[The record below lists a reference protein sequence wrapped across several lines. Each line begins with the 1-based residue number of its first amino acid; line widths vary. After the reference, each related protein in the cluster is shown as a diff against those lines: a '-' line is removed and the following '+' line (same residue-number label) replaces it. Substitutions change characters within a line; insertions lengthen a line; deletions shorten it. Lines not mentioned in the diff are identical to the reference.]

1 MGLMWVELK
10 NPLKEGQGALTLQ
23 GVGSWRT
30 PQRDGGSLLG
40 IPRKACHSWV
50 KRWRMHKPIANSK
63 FLQLTPFPALILNK
77 FMLMTS
83 MWYGKKCKLNK
94 HASFASIS
102 LQFFLVNNASGRSRS
117 LITAL
122 CGLNYPKKQF
132 YPTGWMHLGVS
143 SICSLR
149 LVSLS
154 FYSHISP
161 VRYYFF
167 TYLT

>member
-1 MGLMWVELK
+1 MGLMWVELR
-10 NPLKEGQGALTLQ
+10 NPLKEGRGALTLQ

-102 LQFFLVNNASGRSRS
+102 LQIFS
-117 LITAL
+117 
-122 CGLNYPKKQF
+122 K
-132 YPTGWMHLGVS
+132 
-143 SICSLR
+143 
-149 LVSLS
+149 
-154 FYSHISP
+154 
-161 VRYYFF
+161 
-167 TYLT
+167 